1 MQVAFISR
9 CDVLICEGSSRV
21 SVFSSVPPLS
31 LFDMLLAT
39 REKGV

>member
-1 MQVAFISR
+1 MQVDFISR

-21 SVFSSVPPLS
+21 SVFSSVSPLS

>member
-1 MQVAFISR
+1 MAFISR
-9 CDVLICEGSSRV
+9 CDVPICEGSSRLN
-21 SVFSSVPPLS
+21 VFSSVPPLS